1 MRHMSQIG
9 DNDMELHITE
19 NHLKVLA
26 LFTKGY
32 RAEYYIREVYKKIDI
47 GLQTTQR
54 ILDDFEYKG
63 ILISRTKGKIRVFA
77 LQDNQNSKDY
87 LILTEQYKKIIF
99 LQNNLL
105 IKEIVEKITP
115 HIKGISLIFGSYA
128 KEEQDEESDL
138 DLCIIGEFN
147 KTEIFKVSKTYN
159 ISLNIKNYSLSTFE
173 EKKYDDFLLKEIIQN
188 HVIITQ
194 PDQFIERVL

>member
-1 MRHMSQIG
+1 MSQIG
-9 DNDMELHITE
+9 DNNMELHITE

-32 RAEYYIREVYKKIDI
+32 QREYYIREVYKNISI
-47 GLQTTQR
+47 GLQTAQR
-54 ILDDFEYKG
+54 VLDDLEHKG

-77 LQDNQNSKDY
+77 LQDNQDSKDY

-115 HIKGISLIFGSYA
+115 HIKGISLIFGSYS
-128 KEEQDEESDL
+128 KEEQDKESDL

-147 KTEIFKVSKTYN
+147 KTEIFRVSKTYN
-159 ISLNIKNYSLSTFE
+159 ISLNIKNYSISTFE
-173 EKKYDDFLLKEIIQN
+173 EKKDDDFLLKEIIQN

-194 PDQFIERVL
+194 PDQFIERIL

>member
-1 MRHMSQIG
+1 
-9 DNDMELHITE
+9 METNIKLNITE
-19 NHLKVLA
+19 NHLMVLS
-26 LFTKGY
+26 LFTDGY
-32 RAEYYIREVYKKIDI
+32 YKEYYIREVYNTLNI
-47 GLQTTQR
+47 GVRTAKR
-54 ILDDFEYKG
+54 ILDDLEQKG
-63 ILISRTKGKIRVFA
+63 ILTSNIKGNIRVFTI
-77 LQDNQNSKDY
+77 QNNQLARDY
-87 LILTEQYKKIIF
+87 LTLTEQYKKIIF

-105 IKEIVEKITP
+105 IKEIIEKITP

-138 DLCIIGEFN
+138 DLCIIGKFN

-173 EKKYDDFLLKEIIQN
+173 EKKDDDFLLKEIIQN

-194 PDQFIERVL
+194 PDQFIERIL

>member
-1 MRHMSQIG
+1 
-9 DNDMELHITE
+9 METTLRLNITE
-19 NHLKVLA
+19 NHLIVLS
-26 LFTKGY
+26 LFTNGY
-32 RAEYYIREVYKKIDI
+32 FKEYYIREVYNTLNI
-47 GLQTTQR
+47 GVRTAKR
-54 ILDDFEYKG
+54 ILDDLERKG
-63 ILISRTKGKIRVFA
+63 ILTSNIKGNIRVFT
-77 LQDNQNSKDY
+77 LQKNQLARDY
-87 LILTEQYKKIIF
+87 LTLTEQYKKIIF

-147 KTEIFKVSKTYN
+147 KTEILKVSKIYN
-159 ISLNIKNYSLSTFE
+159 ISLNIKNFSISTFE

-188 HVIITQ
+188 HVVITQ
-194 PDQFIERVL
+194 PDQFIERIL

>member
-1 MRHMSQIG
+1 
-9 DNDMELHITE
+9 METALRLNITE
-19 NHLKVLA
+19 NHLIVLS
-26 LFTKGY
+26 LFTNGY
-32 RAEYYIREVYKKIDI
+32 FKEYYIREVYNTLNI
-47 GLQTTQR
+47 GVRTAKR
-54 ILDDFEYKG
+54 ILDDLERKG
-63 ILISRTKGKIRVFA
+63 ILTSNIKGNIRVFT
-77 LQDNQNSKDY
+77 LQKNQLAHDY
-87 LILTEQYKKIIF
+87 LTLTEQYKKIIF

-147 KTEIFKVSKTYN
+147 KTEILKVSKIYN
-159 ISLNIKNYSLSTFE
+159 ISLNIKNFSISTFE

-188 HVIITQ
+188 HVVITQ
-194 PDQFIERVL
+194 PDQFIERIL